1 MNKAPRSY
9 INGLNLLVNGGGST
23 SEVQE
28 DLLDVKELLGISISS
43 SNIQRDVVDFL
54 LITEEGVVFRSR
66 P

>member
-1 MNKAPRSY
+1 VNKAPRSY

>member
-1 MNKAPRSY
+1 VNKAPRSY
-9 INGLNLLVNGGGST
+9 INGLNLLVNGGGSA